1 MRHQSSTRW
10 DVRKDRQIGK
20 VELVH
25 TPREEVRAVAARD
38 ESGRAS
44 RHEDEVSSLT
54 AQISFLDEE
63 IAVLRRRLADSPRQ
77 VRLLEER
84 LRETESS
91 LTSTSTQNERLA
103 ATLREARD
111 QIVALKEEVD
121 RLAQP
126 PSGFGI
132 FLAVCE
138 DSTADVFTGGR
149 KMRVNVSPN
158 IDLEEL
164 KPGQEVVLNEA
175 LNVVIAQGYETV
187 GEIVM
192 LKEILDGG
200 DRALVISHA
209 DEERIVRLAEPLR
222 QATLRGGD
230 SLLLEPRSGDVYER
244 IPKAEVEEL
253 ILEEVPDIT
262 YSEIGGLAAQIEL
275 IRDSIELPYLHAD
288 LFKEHRLK
296 PPKGVLLYGP
306 PGCGKTLIA
315 KAVANSLAKQVQRVH
330 GGDEKATAFFL
341 NIKGPEL
348 LNKYVGETERHIRLV
363 FQRARE
369 KASEGTPVI
378 VFFDEMDSIFR
389 TRGSG
394 VSSDVEN
401 TIVPQMLSEIDGV
414 EGLENVIVIGASTR
428 EDMIDPAILRP
439 GRLDVKIKIERP
451 DAEAA
456 RDIFS
461 KYVLTGLPLHPDDL
475 AENGES
481 AAATVEEMIQRVV
494 ERMYSETEE
503 NRFLEVTYA
512 NGDKEVLYFKDFNSG
527 AMIENIV
534 ARAKKMAIKEFLET
548 GQKGMRVSHLLAA
561 CVDEF
566 SENEDLPNTTNPD
579 DWARISG
586 KKGERIVYIRT
597 LVSGK
602 TGTEA
607 GRSIDTVANTGQY
620 L

>member
-1 MRHQSSTRW
+1 MALADSQKGRPRAGTRSRLMFKVLVGGGLDVSLAIPGRGSNHAGGHRWKIAKYAVEDWESTRFLCLFLLLTGSTAP
-10 DVRKDRQIGK
+10 V
-20 VELVH
+20 V
-25 TPREEVRAVAARD
+25 
-38 ESGRAS
+38 AS
-44 RHEDEVSSLT
+44 RDDGARAGRYDDEVKVLT
-54 AQISFLDEE
+54 TQISFLEEE
-63 IAVLRRRLADSPRQ
+63 IAALRRRLADSPRQ
-77 VRLLEER
+77 TRLLEER
-84 LRETESS
+84 LREAETNLASV
-91 LTSTSTQNERLA
+91 TGQNERMA
-103 ATLREARD
+103 GTLREARD

-132 FLAVCE
+132 FLEAAE
-138 DSTADVFTGGR
+138 DGTADVFTGGR
-149 KMRVNVSPN
+149 KMRVSVSPG
-158 IDLEEL
+158 IDIGEL

-187 GEIVM
+187 GEVVM

-209 DEERIVRLAEPLR
+209 DEERIARLAEPLR
-222 QATLRGGD
+222 NSTLRGGD
-230 SLLLEPRSGDVYER
+230 SLLLEPRSGYVYER

-262 YSEIGGLAAQIEL
+262 YSEIGGLAPQIEQ
-275 IRDSIELPYLHAD
+275 IRDAIELPYLHAD
-288 LFKEHRLK
+288 LFKEHQLK

-315 KAVANSLAKQVQRVH
+315 KAVANSLAKQVAAR
-330 GGDEKATAFFL
+330 TAEQASADGEQDAAGQAKEGKSFFL

-369 KASEGTPVI
+369 KASEGMPVI

-401 TIVPQMLSEIDGV
+401 TIVPQLLSEIDGV
-414 EGLENVIVIGASTR
+414 EGLENVIVIGASNR

-456 RDIFS
+456 KDIFS
-461 KYVLTGLPLHPDDL
+461 KYVVGGLPLHPDDL
-475 AENGES
+475 AEHGGS
-481 AAATVEEMIQRVV
+481 SAATVDEMIQRRRRRPRLPDQAAGRLLGGRGRPVIHA
-494 ERMYSETEE
+494 EMPDPQHLR
-503 NRFLEVTYA
+503 R
-512 NGDKEVLYFKDFNSG
+512 
-527 AMIENIV
+527 V
-534 ARAKKMAIKEFLET
+534 ARRIGEVPPPARAYRRTFPMCHDSS
-548 GQKGMRVSHLLAA
+548 RV
-561 CVDEF
+561 
-566 SENEDLPNTTNPD
+566 
-579 DWARISG
+579 
-586 KKGERIVYIRT
+586 
-597 LVSGK
+597 
-602 TGTEA
+602 
-607 GRSIDTVANTGQY
+607 
-620 L
+620 

>member
-1 MRHQSSTRW
+1 
-10 DVRKDRQIGK
+10 
-20 VELVH
+20 
-25 TPREEVRAVAARD
+25 
-38 ESGRAS
+38 
-44 RHEDEVSSLT
+44 
-54 AQISFLDEE
+54 
-63 IAVLRRRLADSPRQ
+63 VLRRRLADSPRQ

-84 LRETESS
+84 LRETEAS
-91 LTSTSTQNERLA
+91 LTSVTSQNERLA
-103 ATLREARD
+103 STLREARD

-132 FLAVCE
+132 FLSAQE

-158 IDLEEL
+158 VDLEEL
-164 KPGQEVVLNEA
+164 RPGQEVVLNEA
-175 LNVVIAQGYETV
+175 LNIVIAQGYETV
-187 GEIVM
+187 GEVVM
-192 LKEILDGG
+192 LKELLADGE
-200 DRALVISHA
+200 RALVISHA
-209 DEERIVRLAEPLR
+209 DEERIVRLASPLLD
-222 QATLRGGD
+222 QVLRGGD
-230 SLLLEPRSGDVYER
+230 SLLLEPRSNYVYER

-253 ILEEVPDIT
+253 ILEEVPDIAYT
-262 YSEIGGLAAQIEL
+262 DIGGLGSQIEQ
-275 IRDSIELPYLHAD
+275 IRDAIELPYLHAD
-288 LFKEHRLK
+288 LYREHQLR

-315 KAVANSLAKQVQRVH
+315 KAVANSLAKQVQARAAADSD
-330 GGDEKATAFFL
+330 GSSKPAEGKSFFL

-369 KASEGTPVI
+369 KASEGMPVI

-401 TIVPQMLSEIDGV
+401 TIVPQLLSEIDGV
-414 EGLENVIVIGASTR
+414 EGLENVIVIGASNR

-456 RDIFS
+456 NDIFT
-461 KYVLTGLPLHPDDL
+461 KYVLPELPLHPDDL
-475 AENGES
+475 AEHGGS
-481 AAATVEEMIQRVV
+481 VKATVEEMIQRTV
-494 ERMYSETEE
+494 ERMYSESEE

-534 ARAKKMAIKEFLET
+534 ARAKQMAIKQFLDT
-548 GQKGMRVSHLLAA
+548 GQKGIRVAHLLAA

-602 TGTEA
+602 QGTEA

>member
-1 MRHQSSTRW
+1 M
-10 DVRKDRQIGK
+10 
-20 VELVH
+20 
-25 TPREEVRAVAARD
+25 AARD
-38 ESGRAS
+38 DAEARAAQ
-44 RHEDEVSSLT
+44 REREVADLST
-54 AQISFLDEE
+54 QVSFLQEE
-63 IAVLRRRLADSPRQ
+63 ITALRRKLAESPRQ
-77 VRLLEER
+77 ARVLEER
-84 LRETESS
+84 LHEAQANLAAVTG
-91 LTSTSTQNERLA
+91 QNERLV
-103 ATLREARD
+103 ATLKEARD

-126 PSGFGI
+126 PSGFGT
-132 FLAVCE
+132 FLEARE
-138 DSTADVFTGGR
+138 DGTIEVFTGGR
-149 KMRVNVSPN
+149 KLRVNVSPSV
-158 IDLEEL
+158 DVDSLRR
-164 KPGQEVVLNEA
+164 GQEVMLNEA
-175 LNVVIAQGYETV
+175 LNVVEALGYEEV

-192 LKEILDGG
+192 LKELLDEGK
-200 DRALVISHA
+200 RALVISHA
-209 DEERIVRLAEPLR
+209 DEERVVRLADSLVGQPIR
-222 QATLRGGD
+222 AGD
-230 SLLLEPRSGDVYER
+230 SLLLEPRSGYVYER
-244 IPKAEVEEL
+244 IPKSEVEEL
-253 ILEEVPDIT
+253 VLEEVPDIS
-262 YSEIGGLAAQIEL
+262 YHEIGGLSRQIEQ
-275 IRDSIELPYLHAD
+275 IRDAIELPYLHSD
-288 LFKEHRLK
+288 LFREHQLR

-315 KAVANSLAKQVQRVH
+315 KAVANSLAKQVAERTGQE
-330 GGDEKATAFFL
+330 GKSFFL

-401 TIVPQMLSEIDGV
+401 TIVPQLLSEIDGV
-414 EGLENVIVIGASTR
+414 EGLENVIVIGASNR

-456 RDIFS
+456 KDIFS
-461 KYVLTGLPLHPDDL
+461 KYLVPDLPLHPEDL
-475 AENGES
+475 AEHGGSRE
-481 AAATVEEMIQRVV
+481 ATIQGMIQSVV
-494 ERMYSETEE
+494 ERMYTESEE

-527 AMIENIV
+527 AMIQNIV
-534 ARAKKMAIKEFLET
+534 DRGKKMAIKQFLESN
-548 GQKGMRVSHLLAA
+548 QKGLRVQHLLTA

-602 TGTEA
+602 QGAEA